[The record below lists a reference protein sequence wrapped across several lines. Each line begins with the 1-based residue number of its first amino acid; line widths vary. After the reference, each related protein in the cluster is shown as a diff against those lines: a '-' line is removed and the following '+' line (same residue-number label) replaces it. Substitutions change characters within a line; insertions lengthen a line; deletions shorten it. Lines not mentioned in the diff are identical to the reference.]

1 MTLALKRLIE
11 KILSSNGPL
20 TIGQILQHAADAGD
34 PHIKKQELLEFLQ
47 RAECN
52 SWVRQSDI
60 PNRREKGWTLTESR
74 KQDLG
79 LVPKPKE
86 TRDHEPERQ
95 PLFDR
100 LYGWQKQAVCAWEA
114 RRHRGIVEAVTGSGK
129 TMLALAAWE
138 RLKNKEKLL
147 HALIVVPTRPLM
159 NQWYECFQ
167 SAFPAHR
174 IGRIGDGHR
183 DDFSRSSI
191 CIAVVHSAVK
201 RLPQLFAHL
210 DRCPAKTFLIADECH
225 RYIDPQV
232 FSRIRRF
239 SFNFTLGLSATIDP
253 FQVEGLGQVVCTY
266 RFGDAVRDGLIPR
279 FDLVNCPVPLTRGES
294 ADYRNLTTKFME
306 QFDLVRKVYQSEL
319 EGIAGNHIFRRLQSM
334 LKQPGYEKDP
344 VICRLFGLMFRRVS
358 ISYKAEH
365 KMELAKEILLLLLSR
380 GRKMLVFFE
389 RIQSAA
395 EVQDDIEDAE
405 RLEIET
411 ANTLADTVTQQGANW
426 CKVLHSGLG
435 AEERKQTLVEF
446 RKAKVAA
453 LLVCR
458 VLDEGVNV
466 PDMDAAIL
474 VASTQSVRQRIQR
487 VGRVLRNFVGKK
499 RPLVVTLYVPETT
512 DRIVVAEDE
521 ETFAEAATIY
531 HVEYTKCIALLNKL
545 LTEFPERT

>member
-1 MTLALKRLIE
+1 MTLALKRLID

-20 TIGQILQHAADAGD
+20 TISQVFQHAADAGH
-34 PHIKKQELLEFLQ
+34 PHVKKQELLEFLQ

-52 SWVRQSDI
+52 SWVRQTDI
-60 PNRREKGWTLTESR
+60 PNRGEKGWTLTESR

-79 LVPKPKE
+79 LVAKPKE
-86 TRDHEPERQ
+86 SRHREPERA

-129 TMLALAAWE
+129 TLLALAAWE
-138 RLKNKEKLL
+138 RLKHKEKIL
-147 HALIVVPTRPLM
+147 HTLIVVPSRPLM

-167 SAFPAHR
+167 SVFPAQR

-183 DDFSRSSI
+183 DDFSRFNI
-191 CIAVVHSAVK
+191 CVAVVHSAVK
-201 RLPQLFAHL
+201 HLPELFAHL

-239 SFNFTLGLSATIDP
+239 SFNYTLGLSATIDP
-253 FQVEGLGQVVCTY
+253 FQVAGLGQVVCTY
-266 RFGDAVRDGLIPR
+266 CFGDAVRDGLIPR
-279 FDLVNCPVPLTRGES
+279 FDLVNCPVALARGES
-294 ADYRNLTTKFME
+294 ADYRSLTTKLME
-306 QFDLVRKVYQSEL
+306 QFDLVKDVYRAEL
-319 EGIAGNHIFRRLQSM
+319 EGITGNQIFRRLQSM
-334 LKQPGYEKDP
+334 LKQPEYENDP
-344 VICRLFGLMFRRVS
+344 VIRRLFGLMFRRVS

-365 KMELAKEILLLLLSR
+365 KMELAKEISLLLLNR
-380 GRKMLVFFE
+380 GRKLLVFFE

-395 EVQDDIEDAE
+395 DVQDDMEDAE

-411 ANTLADTVTQQGANW
+411 ANALAEKVGMNW
-426 CKVLHSGLG
+426 CKVLHSGLRT
-435 AEERKQTLVEF
+435 EERKERLEDF
-446 RKAKVAA
+446 RRAKVAA

-458 VLDEGVNV
+458 VLDEGVDV

-487 VGRVLRNFVGKK
+487 IGRVLRRGEDKK

-512 DRIVVAEDE
+512 DRNVVADDDE
-521 ETFAEAATIY
+521 IFAEAAEI
-531 HVEYTKCIALLNKL
+531 HHAEYTKCIALLIKL
-545 LTEFPERT
+545 LAEFPERA

>member
-11 KILSSNGPL
+11 NILSANGPL
-20 TIGQILQHAADAGD
+20 TTDQILQHAADAGY
-34 PHIKKQELLEFLQ
+34 PHLTKRELSEFLQ

-52 SWVRQSDI
+52 SWVRQSEI
-60 PNRREKGWTLTESR
+60 PNRREKGWTLTERR

-79 LVPKPKE
+79 LVAKPAE
-86 TRDHEPERQ
+86 PRHREPERQ
-95 PLFDR
+95 RLFDR

-129 TMLALAAWE
+129 TMVALAAWE
-138 RLKNKEKLL
+138 RLKSEEKLL
-147 HALIVVPTRPLM
+147 HTLIVVPTIPLM

-167 SAFPAHR
+167 AAFPTQGL
-174 IGRIGDGHR
+174 GRIGGGHH
-183 DDFSRSSI
+183 DDFSRFSI
-191 CIAVVHSAVK
+191 CVAVVNSAVR
-201 RLPQLFAHL
+201 RLHELFAHL

-279 FDLVNCPVPLTRGES
+279 FDLVNCPVSLTRGEL
-294 ADYRNLTTKFME
+294 ADYRSLTTKFME
-306 QFDLVRKVYQSEL
+306 QFDFVRDVYRAEL
-319 EGIAGNHIFRRLQSM
+319 EGITGNQIFRRLQSM
-334 LKQPGYEKDP
+334 LKQPEYENDP
-344 VICRLFGLMFRRVS
+344 VIRRLFGLMFRRVS

-365 KMELAKEILLLLLSR
+365 KMELAKEISLLLLDS
-380 GRKMLVFFE
+380 GRKLLVFFE

-395 EVQDDIEDAE
+395 DVQDDIEDAE
-405 RLEIET
+405 RLEVET
-411 ANTLADTVTQQGANW
+411 ANALAERVGASW

-435 AEERKQTLVEF
+435 AEERRERLEDF
-446 RKAKVAA
+446 RRATVAA

-458 VLDEGVNV
+458 VLDEGVDV

-487 VGRVLRNFVGKK
+487 IGRVLRRREGKK

-512 DRIVVAEDE
+512 DRNVVADDD
-521 ETFAEAATIY
+521 ETFAEAAEIH
-531 HVEYTKCIALLNKL
+531 HVEHARCVEKL
-545 LTEFPERT
+545 RTFL

>member
-1 MTLALKRLIE
+1 
-11 KILSSNGPL
+11 
-20 TIGQILQHAADAGD
+20 
-34 PHIKKQELLEFLQ
+34 
-47 RAECN
+47 
-52 SWVRQSDI
+52 
-60 PNRREKGWTLTESR
+60 
-74 KQDLG
+74 
-79 LVPKPKE
+79 
-86 TRDHEPERQ
+86 
-95 PLFDR
+95 
-100 LYGWQKQAVCAWEA
+100 
-114 RRHRGIVEAVTGSGK
+114 
-129 TMLALAAWE
+129 
-138 RLKNKEKLL
+138 
-147 HALIVVPTRPLM
+147 
-159 NQWYECFQ
+159 
-167 SAFPAHR
+167 
-174 IGRIGDGHR
+174 
-183 DDFSRSSI
+183 
-191 CIAVVHSAVK
+191 
-201 RLPQLFAHL
+201 
-210 DRCPAKTFLIADECH
+210 
-225 RYIDPQV
+225 
-232 FSRIRRF
+232 
-239 SFNFTLGLSATIDP
+239 LSATIDP

-334 LKQPGYEKDP
+334 LKQPGYDKDP

>member
-11 KILSSNGPL
+11 KILSANGSL
-20 TIGQILQHAADAGD
+20 TTDQILQHAADAGH

-60 PNRREKGWTLTESR
+60 LNRREKGWRLTESR

-79 LVPKPKE
+79 LVAKPTE
-86 TRDHEPERQ
+86 VRQSEPERQ

-114 RRHRGIVEAVTGSGK
+114 RRQRGIVEAVTGSGK
-129 TMLALAAWE
+129 TLLALAAWE
-138 RLKNKEKLL
+138 RLKSREKLL
-147 HALIVVPTRPLM
+147 HTLIVVPSRPLM
-159 NQWYECFQ
+159 NQWYECFR
-167 SAFPAHR
+167 SVFPVHR

-183 DDFSRSSI
+183 DGFSVADI
-191 CIAVVHSAVK
+191 CVAVVHSAVK
-201 RLPQLFAHL
+201 RLPELFAHL
-210 DRCPAKTFLIADECH
+210 HRCPAKTFLIADECH

-232 FSRIRRF
+232 LSRIRQF
-239 SFNFTLGLSATIDP
+239 SFDFTLGLSATIDP
-253 FQVEGLGQVVCTY
+253 FQVKGLGQVVCTY

-279 FDLVNCPVPLTRGES
+279 FDLVNCPVPLTRGEG
-294 ADYRNLTTKFME
+294 ADHRNLTTKFME
-306 QFDLVRKVYQSEL
+306 QLDLVRNVYRAEL
-319 EGIAGNHIFRRLQSM
+319 EGIAGNQIFRRLLSM
-334 LKQPGYEKDP
+334 LKQLEYENDP
-344 VICRLFGLMFRRVS
+344 VIRRLFGLMFRRVS

-365 KMELAKEILLLLLSR
+365 KMELAKEISLLLLNS

-411 ANTLADTVTQQGANW
+411 ANALAEKVGTNW
-426 CKVLHSGLG
+426 CKVLHSGLRT
-435 AEERKQTLVEF
+435 EERKHRLEEF
-446 RKAKVAA
+446 RSAKVAA

-458 VLDEGVNV
+458 VLDEGVDV
-466 PDMDAAIL
+466 PDMDAAVL
-474 VASTQSVRQRIQR
+474 VASTQSARQRIQR
-487 VGRVLRNFVGKK
+487 IGRVLRRREGKK

-512 DRIVVAEDE
+512 DRNVVADDDE
-521 ETFAEAATIY
+521 IFAEAAEIH
-531 HVEYTKCIALLNKL
+531 HVEHARCVEKL
-545 LTEFPERT
+545 RTFL